1 MIGKNHKGA
10 LFTINDRTTGLV
22 WIRLLSGK
30 EAAPL
35 TEAAIKALL
44 PIKDMIHTITADNGK
59 EFSFH
64 EKIAEK
70 LNILI
75 YFAESYHSWKRGANE
90 HTNGLIRQYFP
101 KGTDFGDIT
110 HEQVMRV

>member
-70 LNILI
+70 LNIFI
-75 YFAESYHSWKRGANE
+75 YFAKQISFKGVNHISKGGRIVN
-90 HTNGLIRQYFP
+90 LIL
-101 KGTDFGDIT
+101 
-110 HEQVMRV
+110 